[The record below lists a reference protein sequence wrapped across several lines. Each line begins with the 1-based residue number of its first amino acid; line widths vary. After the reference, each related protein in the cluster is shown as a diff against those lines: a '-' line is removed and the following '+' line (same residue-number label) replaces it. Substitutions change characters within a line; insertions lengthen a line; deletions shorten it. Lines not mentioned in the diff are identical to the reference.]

1 MVLSDNGIKQALKD
15 KGIEI
20 SGYEDKQLQPAS
32 YDLRV
37 GRQVATLKGKKI
49 EDISERGF
57 IVVEAGDS
65 ALIST
70 HEVIRMDA
78 SHAARFGLT
87 SGHARRGIYAT
98 TGTQVDPGY
107 HGRLFVGITN
117 LMPHPVTFTFKQDF
131 LTLEIHQLLE
141 PSTKPYAGPYQGKT
155 EFDGGDVE
163 HLFSS
168 EVWTVPDIIKSV
180 QSSSREV
187 RELAIQVK
195 MLMWLFPVMLA
206 LMGIMASFR

>member
-15 KGIEI
+15 QEIEI

-57 IVVEAGDS
+57 ITVEAGDS

-70 HEVIRMDA
+70 HEIIKMDDC
-78 SHAARFGLT
+78 HAARFGLT
-87 SGHARRGIYAT
+87 SSLARRGIYAT

-117 LMPHPVTFTFKQDF
+117 LMPKPVTLTFKQDF

-141 PSTKPYAGPYQGKT
+141 PSTKPYSGPYQGKT

-163 HLFSS
+163 YLFSS
-168 EVWTVPDIIKSV
+168 EVWTVPDIIKSA

-195 MLMWLFPVMLA
+195 MLMWLLPVMIA
-206 LMGIMASFR
+206 LVGIMASFR